1 MTATTANIRGRF
13 NTAAGGQL
21 AATSDT
27 SPVFRFR
34 TDAENSVPY
43 RTAAIMLTGTWVGTV
58 TLQFSIADMGVWADY
73 PSGAYTGNTFQ
84 TLDLS
89 GSADFRWI
97 FTTRTSGTVNAW
109 IVP

>member
-1 MTATTANIRGRF
+1 MTATTANIRGRV

-58 TLQFSIADMGVWADY
+58 TLQYSAPDMGVWDDV
-73 PSGAYTGNTFQ
+73 PSGAYTANTHD
-84 TLDLS
+84 TLNLP
-89 GSADFRWI
+89 GSMDYRWI
-97 FTTRTSGTVNAW
+97 FTSRTSGTVNAW
-109 IVP
+109 IIP